1 MLLIEQLQASSR
13 CGDARD
19 VLRTGCPI
27 TRLSSC
33 LAL

>member
-19 VLRTGCPI
+19 VLYLVPVVQ
-27 TRLSSC
+27 L
-33 LAL
+33 LD